1 MRVGRQAI
9 QRIALPLGFVH
20 TLQRASAGGV
30 PAAHKAGSSPA
41 SAPPLIVPPTGCCAL
56 APHTVSGSN
65 GTTIIARPRGPSA
78 TTAPNR

>member
-30 PAAHKAGSSPA
+30 PAAHRAGSSPA
-41 SAPPLIVPPTGCCAL
+41 SAPLGRAAANP
-56 APHTVSGSN
+56 
-65 GTTIIARPRGPSA
+65 PRGKGEYRYGQGRLA
-78 TTAPNR
+78 WERLG